1 MKSIGLISAYKAATG
16 STSVALSYFDA
27 LVGTGRTVRW
37 YQCISGGSD
46 SDYVLGDRQLRG
58 VGFGSA
64 RASLMLNA
72 MTSFPRKIRRV
83 PEEVLLLTDP
93 ILLGAADRR
102 RPSALI
108 VHDVREFTDHRWN
121 RLSQMCFRHLFRR
134 LPQVSMILADSEVTR
149 QALLAD
155 YRGTVPMVV
164 VHPPA
169 RIRADADLHRRQST
183 ERMAGSGPIDVLY
196 VAVDRPYKN
205 VGFFIELAAYVGRHT
220 AGSRFRFTLISRLTP
235 AHQARVRELGVSHL
249 TVHDSL
255 ADLSPTYAATDVL
268 VFPSLIEGFG
278 LPLVEAMQFGIPI
291 IAHDASTVPEIVGDG
306 GIRMTGLDVE
316 GWSEALLR
324 LSEPSEFARW
334 AARSAERGK
343 QFTADSF
350 VGRLAPVLD
359 RYF

>member
-1 MKSIGLISAYKAATG
+1 MKSTGLISAYKAATG

-27 LVGTGRTVRW
+27 LAGTGRVVHW
-37 YQCISGGSD
+37 YQCMSGGSD

-58 VGFGSA
+58 LGFGA
-64 RASLMLNA
+64 GRASLMMNA
-72 MTSFPRKIRRV
+72 LTSFPRMIRRV
-83 PEEVLLLTDP
+83 PEDVILLTDP

-102 RPSALI
+102 RPTALI

-121 RLSQMCFRHLFRR
+121 RMSQMCFRHLFRR

-149 QALLAD
+149 QALLTD
-155 YRGTVPMVV
+155 YRVTTPMVV

-169 RIRADADLHRRQST
+169 RIRGDADLHRRRSA
-183 ERMAGSGPIDVLY
+183 ERVAGSGPIEVLY

-205 VGFFIELAAYVGRHT
+205 VGFFIELAAQFSRHPE
-220 AGSRFRFTLISRLTP
+220 GSRFRFTLISRLTP
-235 AHQARVRELGVSHL
+235 AHQARVRELGVSRL
-249 TVHDSL
+249 TVLASL
-255 ADLSPTYAATDVL
+255 ADLNSTYAATDVL
-268 VFPSLIEGFG
+268 LFPSLIEGFG

-291 IAHDASTVPEIVGDG
+291 IAYDASTVPEIVGDG
-306 GIRMTGLDVE
+306 GIRMPDLDVKK
-316 GWSEALLR
+316 WSEALLR

-343 QFTADSF
+343 QFTAESF

-359 RYF
+359 QYF